1 MTTSMYYR
9 DPDGNR
15 IELQVENFA
24 DPQDGIDFMNGPIFD
39 ANPIG
44 VLFDADELVQRFE
57 AGASFEE
64 LVRQGDS

>member
-1 MTTSMYYR
+1 
-9 DPDGNR
+9 
-15 IELQVENFA
+15 
-24 DPQDGIDFMNGPIFD
+24 MNGPIFD

>member
-1 MTTSMYYR
+1 MYYR

-24 DPQDGIDFMNGPIFD
+24 DSKDAIDFMNGPIFE

-44 VLFDADELVQRFE
+44 VLFDADELVERFH
-57 AGASFEE
+57 AGVPEEE
-64 LVRQGDS
+64 LVRQGDG